1 MSVALTTSRSM
12 LEQPESQSK
21 QQSSSPRARRGGLV
35 SVPPPIQ
42 QIVSQ
47 AILEQHND
55 ELGNPTSAEIT
66 DAVITVVASVLEMQI
81 TPQASIDPR
90 AQSRLGRR
98 VIELISDEVM
108 RRWRE
113 YGLAASE
120 LPLLLLAIERVR
132 EASLNGGASLATHLG
147 GDGLKLLVE
156 VAHDMH
162 SPLASILCLAET
174 MQRGESGPVTELQRR
189 QLGLICTAAL
199 GLSSVG
205 SDIVD
210 LERSDLLLEPKPAP
224 FSVTSVLES
233 VRDIVRPIAEVKQ
246 LAVRLEPPTVDERL
260 GHPVALRRVLLNLT
274 TNALKFTERGF
285 VELSARETKPGFIEF
300 GVRDTGRGIE
310 PSMLPTLF
318 DAVRHLPRGHAVRGN
333 KLFSNTGLGL
343 TICRKLAEAMDS
355 ELHVDTNL
363 GRGTR
368 FFFELELPECASRRN
383 SDPGQN
389 QQETTAA

>member
-1 MSVALTTSRSM
+1 MPV
-12 LEQPESQSK
+12 QPVSQPI
-21 QQSSSPRARRGGLV
+21 QQSPGPREPRAGLV
-35 SVPPPIQ
+35 SVPPAIQ
-42 QIVSQ
+42 HTVSQ
-47 AILEQHND
+47 KIDALYRD
-55 ELGNPTSAEIT
+55 ELGNPRPAEIA
-66 DAVITVVASVLEMQI
+66 DAIITVVASVLEMQI
-81 TPQASIDPR
+81 TPGSSIDAR

-98 VIELISDEVM
+98 VIALISDELTQC
-108 RRWRE
+108 WRQ
-113 YGLAASE
+113 YGVVENE
-120 LPLLLLAIERVR
+120 LPRLLLALERVR
-132 EASLNGGASLATHLG
+132 EASVNGGVSLATHLG

-174 MQRGESGPVTELQRR
+174 MQRGESGPVTDLQRK

-210 LERSDLLLEPKPAP
+210 LERSDLLLEPKPTP

-233 VRDIVRPIAEVKQ
+233 VRDILRPVAEVKQ
-246 LAVRLEPPTVDERL
+246 LAVRIEPPRMDERL

-274 TNALKFTERGF
+274 TNALKFTERG
-285 VELSARETKPGFIEF
+285 VVDISTRETKPGWIEF
-300 GVRDTGRGIE
+300 AVRDTGRGIE
-310 PSMLPTLF
+310 PAMLPMLF

-343 TICRKLAEAMDS
+343 SICRKLAEAMGS
-355 ELHVDTNL
+355 ELHVETRL

-368 FFFELELPECASRRN
+368 FYFELEMPESPTRRN
-383 SDPGQN
+383 SDPEQRR
-389 QQETTAA
+389 EATSAA